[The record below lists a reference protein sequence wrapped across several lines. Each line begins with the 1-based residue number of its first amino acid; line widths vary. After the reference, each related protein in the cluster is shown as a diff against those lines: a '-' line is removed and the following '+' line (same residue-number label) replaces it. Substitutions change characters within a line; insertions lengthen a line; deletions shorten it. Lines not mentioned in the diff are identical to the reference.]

1 VAERPILQIPKA
13 TRNERIKKG
22 PTSVDPNAKISRP
35 GFQGQGR
42 RLGPR
47 FDRLREVAAQPAPQ
61 AAMTLRADPDGIAPE
76 RAIVFEVAG
85 SLGDFYSQTGRIQ
98 GLEFPSRR

>member
-1 VAERPILQIPKA
+1 
-13 TRNERIKKG
+13 
-22 PTSVDPNAKISRP
+22 
-35 GFQGQGR
+35 
-42 RLGPR
+42 
-47 FDRLREVAAQPAPQ
+47 
-61 AAMTLRADPDGIAPE
+61 MTLRADPDGIAPE